1 MAHHQFQ
8 AGRPRHVQMGVIVGF
23 SLHQFSEVLNIRDE
37 TGRPYLLIG
46 GQAVNY
52 WAERYLAVEPQL
64 ESLRPFTSED
74 IDFKGGSADV
84 QRIARQLELT
94 PGYPAKVEMTALAGV
109 IPLQIGGLKSNIEVV
124 RRIPG
129 VSGSVRQITLN
140 PSQPA

>member
-8 AGRPRHVQMGVIVGF
+8 AGRPCHVQMGVTVGF
-23 SLHQFSEVLNIRDE
+23 SLQQFSEVLNIRDE

-74 IDFKGGSADV
+74 IDFKGGNADV
-84 QRIARQLELT
+84 QRIARQLDRN
-94 PGYPAKVEMTALAGV
+94 PSYPPKVQMTALAGF
-109 IPLQIGGLKSNIEVV
+109 ISFQIGDLKSAIEVV
-124 RRIPG
+124 RRI
-129 VSGSVRQITLN
+129 SGI
-140 PSQPA
+140 